1 MSHTSVSKPN
11 GLQPMG
17 VAAVVLPNVIQL
29 LDKSLVES
37 CNVDM
42 HSKLIPADTHK
53 TSLEMILDADAN
65 IMTSMPNFRFSSIH
79 MIRQSRRLWGNAGP
93 FLRSMYGKVWVKP
106 SYGNLWYFGAME
118 ESALK
123 QKVHVG
129 TLVPQFRYM
138 PACELVQ
145 VQVCWY
151 KGQRHKT
158 TTVKHH
164 GPDNQG
170 LFPCLPALQKGSH
183 FEQTPQSLDL
193 LKVPCKK
200 ISDLTDD

>member
-1 MSHTSVSKPN
+1 MLMQTSWHQCQTFGS
-11 GLQPMG
+11 
-17 VAAVVLPNVIQL
+17 
-29 LDKSLVES
+29 
-37 CNVDM
+37 
-42 HSKLIPADTHK
+42 
-53 TSLEMILDADAN
+53 
-65 IMTSMPNFRFSSIH
+65 SSIH
-79 MIRQSRRLWGNAGP
+79 MIRQSRRLWGHAGP

-170 LFPCLPALQKGSH
+170 LFPCLPALQKGSQ

-200 ISDLTDD
+200 YLTSPMI